1 MVYILGNEVLVYI
14 WLIFEWKFVIYNNKM
29 INWEIKI
36 MSIACIN
43 RVKKELDMLANDPGP
58 GISAWPLSDDNI
70 MTLQVSIFSSL
81 IHTNIDG
88 ETKK

>member
-1 MVYILGNEVLVYI
+1 
-14 WLIFEWKFVIYNNKM
+14 
-29 INWEIKI
+29 

-81 IHTNIDG
+81 IHTYFRL
-88 ETKK
+88 KH